1 MEDFMDLAGTAL
13 AMATLIGSFNSDIRL
28 VWPQWKYKCLTF
40 SYDDATVYDR
50 KLVEIFNRYGMKGTF
65 NVSSNRLDRE
75 RYLSISEIAELYAGH
90 EIACH
95 GKNHLRMPDIS
106 SAEQERE
113 IVDDINSLSRVAGYP
128 VLGFAYPYAKT
139 SPELVKNLQKQNIA
153 YARICNPTGDFR
165 LPDALYLWAPT
176 GHHKHNI
183 AEIADRYKDYN
194 PWGGVISLCYI
205 WGHSYE
211 FNRDNNWHVI
221 EEFCQKLAHH
231 PDIWYASNIEI
242 VRYLQAY
249 RTAASSLDCTRFCN
263 TSAVTLYLMVN
274 GQKVK
279 LAPGE
284 TLRVDSSGSATIAPR
299 PADSLPV
306 PAVVPAD
313 RMIFYPDGSRKALAF
328 SYDDGGAND
337 ERLAVLLKKYNC
349 KGSFNFSGRK
359 LLENPA
365 QSAWYQEHEI
375 ATHGLRHTTAT
386 LASPNQVLHDI
397 VLDRKVLE
405 TLSERIVN
413 GHAWPNGSTFGAP
426 EFAQDILSKSGI
438 IYARGTRSTNA
449 FELPENLMC
458 WEPTAKAVPA
468 ALDEISSNFAAE
480 GVDGEL
486 KLCTVWGH
494 SWEYKEE
501 SDWQA
506 LEKFCAY
513 WSDKKVWRASFG
525 EIARY
530 IIAVRSLEWT
540 PDRKMVRNPS
550 GETIYIGK
558 AGKLCMLRPGEIITF
573 Q

>member
-1 MEDFMDLAGTAL
+1 MDSANSAE
-13 AMATLIGSFNSDIRL
+13 AMKTLVGSFYSDIRL
-28 VWPQWKYKCLTF
+28 VWPEWKYKSLTF

-65 NVSSNRLDRE
+65 NVSSNFLDRV
-75 RYLSISEIAELYAGH
+75 RHLSSAEIAELYAGH

-95 GKNHLRMPDIS
+95 GKNHLRMPDA
-106 SAEQERE
+106 SASRQEQE
-113 IVDDINSLSRVAGYP
+113 IVDDINYLSKKAGYP
-128 VLGFAYPYAKT
+128 VLGFAYPYGKY
-139 SPELVKNLQKQNIA
+139 SPELINNLQKQNIA
-153 YARICNPTGDFR
+153 YARICPPTREFG
-165 LPDALYLWAPT
+165 LPDDLYRWAPT
-176 GHHKHNI
+176 AHHKHNI
-183 AEIADRYKDYN
+183 DEIAERYKDYT

-211 FNRDNNWHVI
+211 FNRDNNWQVI
-221 EEFCQKLAHH
+221 EDFCCKLANH
-231 PDIWYASNIEI
+231 PDIWYATNIEI

-249 RTAASSLDCTRFCN
+249 RNAASSMDCSRFCN
-263 TSAVTLYLMVN
+263 TSSVTLYLMVN
-274 GQKVK
+274 NEKVK

-284 TLRVDSSGSATIAPR
+284 SLNIDSDGSVSVAPF
-299 PADSLPV
+299 PADLLPEA
-306 PAVVPAD
+306 AVAPAD

-328 SYDDGGAND
+328 SFDDGYGED
-337 ERLAVLLKKYNC
+337 ERLATLLKKYHC
-349 KGSFNFSGRK
+349 RGAFNFSAKR

-365 QSAWYQEHEI
+365 QGAWYAGHEI
-375 ATHGLRHTTAT
+375 ATHGLRHTTAS
-386 LASPNQVLHDI
+386 LASPAQVLHDI

-426 EFAQDILSKSGI
+426 EFAQDILRRSGI

-468 ALDEISSNFAAE
+468 VLDEVCCNFAAE
-480 GVDGEL
+480 PADEEL

-494 SWEYKEE
+494 SWEYKVE

-506 LEKFCAY
+506 LEKFCADC
-513 WSDKKVWRASFG
+513 SDKKVWRATYG

-530 IIAVRSLEWT
+530 IRAVRNLEWT

-550 GETIYIGK
+550 SENIYIGK
-558 AGKLCMLRPGEIITF
+558 GGKLCMLRAGEVMIF
-573 Q
+573 E